1 MAAVGCNPDKVRV
14 KALHIGSVVAEA
26 VLSQGLYSDGRQPM
40 DAVRQL
46 FTQMHDPS
54 SILRSGSYTHSAA
67 GLRLKPQQPSVRLA
81 NKDKGYDRCSAEES
95 GNVSIESEEGSS
107 IRSNENCTSC
117 MSACSITS
125 APSDNNDGTG
135 ADPAPT
141 TSSYVLD
148 RFVHTAVHESLEELM
163 RDCVWEKS
171 EFNGAMG
178 GGMEKVKD
186 LLPQPLPSST
196 PSEMHEGKG
205 VHNVGAVHREEDDM
219 EVKGERLKIKQHV
232 QIEMRLF
239 DGDQLFD
246 GKLRTGKEILKELE
260 HSQSFHSP
268 LAQLVE
274 GQIAQTGPDSYDPDT
289 GPDSY
294 DPDAQQ
300 FDSNYP
306 AAQQE
311 VSEEL
316 LLLALFESGAMD
328 GDEKEVQRTK
338 EVIVEDLEV
347 LEVRRAEDVKI
358 ENYSAFRLA
367 SSAGLE
373 QAIENES
380 TSILGER
387 YDIAA
392 TCVAFQSQ
400 PTSSSNII
408 SSHSPQTSQRKKPV
422 NERAISIILVGGG
435 DHTTSPTMNPVQP
448 FWQRV
453 KIEESVPSASE
464 STYSLAPA
472 ECNPSESKTRL
483 YTPVPYSPTMDYL
496 LERTMFERRP
506 PPMWNL
512 PFGRKASA
520 PNVLQT
526 AHACPDNG
534 FGRKKERKASAPNVL
549 QIANTSQLID
559 VKLENRSNMP
569 CLEIQSNGPNVL
581 ELGDAPAA
589 SAEGDAAFEQQE
601 SCVID
606 GNVQSCIDVQHQK
619 SNWEIVGKEVDSTN
633 ASTCLERQPRVSSVL
648 ELGDAPAASADDGA
662 ASEQLESSTNAST
675 IDCPGLMP
683 IPPLRK
689 RQEDVECC
697 LHDKRMWNDVCT
709 CGVQSSSPPL
719 KNEGDLEGD
728 LPSPQNQPAQHRDRE
743 EDSSETKFIDNLIN
757 RYDEGMQE
765 LEEKSRV
772 EEDMGRVE
780 DRTKDEWK
788 TEQEVL
794 RKNQEAGSFLSK
806 VLNEQMGMRD

>member
-1 MAAVGCNPDKVRV
+1 
-14 KALHIGSVVAEA
+14 
-26 VLSQGLYSDGRQPM
+26 
-40 DAVRQL
+40 
-46 FTQMHDPS
+46 
-54 SILRSGSYTHSAA
+54 
-67 GLRLKPQQPSVRLA
+67 
-81 NKDKGYDRCSAEES
+81 
-95 GNVSIESEEGSS
+95 
-107 IRSNENCTSC
+107 

-125 APSDNNDGTG
+125 APSDNNDGAG

-141 TSSYVLD
+141 TSSYGLD
-148 RFVHTAVHESLEELM
+148 RFVHAAVHESLEELM

-171 EFNGAMG
+171 EFNGAMR

-186 LLPQPLPSST
+186 LPQQPLPSSA

-205 VHNVGAVHREEDDM
+205 AHNVGAVQREEDDM

-260 HSQSFHSP
+260 YSQSFYSP

-274 GQIAQTGPDSYDPDT
+274 GLIAQTGPDSYDPDT

-294 DPDAQQ
+294 DRGLSAQSEGQIAQTGPDSYDPDAQQ
-300 FDSNYP
+300 FDSNDP

-316 LLLALFESGAMD
+316 LLLSLFESGAID

-338 EVIVEDLEV
+338 EVIVEDLEI

-373 QAIENES
+373 KAIENES
-380 TSILGER
+380 ASILGER

-408 SSHSPQTSQRKKPV
+408 CSRSPQTSHRKKPV
-422 NERAISIILVGGG
+422 KERAVSIILVGGG
-435 DHTTSPTMNPVQP
+435 DHTPSPTMNPMQP

-464 STYSLAPA
+464 STYSLGPA
-472 ECNPSESKTRL
+472 ECIPSESKTRL

-496 LERTMFERRP
+496 LERTMCERSP

-526 AHACPDNG
+526 AHTCPDNG

-549 QIANTSQLID
+549 QNANTSQLID
-559 VKLENRSNMP
+559 VKLENRSSMP
-569 CLEIQSNGPNVL
+569 CLEIQSNAPNVL

-589 SAEGDAAFEQQE
+589 SAEEDAAFEQQE

-606 GNVQSCIDVQHQK
+606 GNVQSCIGEEHQK
-619 SNWEIVGKEVDSTN
+619 SNWEFVGKEVDSTN
-633 ASTCLERQPRVSSVL
+633 ASTCLERQSRVPNVL
-648 ELGDAPAASADDGA
+648 ELGDAPAADEGA
-662 ASEQLESSTNAST
+662 VSEQLESSTNAPT
-675 IDCPGLMP
+675 IDFPDLMP
-683 IPPLRK
+683 IPPSRK

-697 LHDKRMWNDVCT
+697 LQDKRMWSAVCT
-709 CGVQSSSPPL
+709 CGVQSSPPPL
-719 KNEGDLEGD
+719 KNEGDLEED
-728 LPSPQNQPAQHRDRE
+728 LPSRQNQQAQHRDRV
-743 EDSSETKFIDNLIN
+743 EDSSETKIIHNLIN
-757 RYDEGMQE
+757 GYDEGMQE
-765 LEEKSRV
+765 LEGKSRV

-780 DRTKDEWK
+780 DRRKDEWK

>member
-1 MAAVGCNPDKVRV
+1 
-14 KALHIGSVVAEA
+14 
-26 VLSQGLYSDGRQPM
+26 
-40 DAVRQL
+40 
-46 FTQMHDPS
+46 
-54 SILRSGSYTHSAA
+54 
-67 GLRLKPQQPSVRLA
+67 
-81 NKDKGYDRCSAEES
+81 
-95 GNVSIESEEGSS
+95 
-107 IRSNENCTSC
+107 
-117 MSACSITS
+117 
-125 APSDNNDGTG
+125 
-135 ADPAPT
+135 
-141 TSSYVLD
+141 
-148 RFVHTAVHESLEELM
+148 VHAAVHESLEELM

-171 EFNGAMG
+171 EFNGATG
-178 GGMEKVKD
+178 GGMEEVKD

-196 PSEMHEGKG
+196 PSEMHEGRG
-205 VHNVGAVHREEDDM
+205 AHNVGAVHREEDDM

-260 HSQSFHSP
+260 HSQSFHTP

-274 GQIAQTGPDSYDPDT
+274 GQIAQTGPDSYDPDKGPDSYDPDTGPDSYDRGLSTQSEGQIAQT

-300 FDSNYP
+300 FDSNDP

-311 VSEEL
+311 ISEEL

-328 GDEKEVQRTK
+328 GDKKKVERTK

-367 SSAGLE
+367 SSAGSE
-373 QAIENES
+373 TAISNES
-380 TSILGER
+380 KSILGER

-400 PTSSSNII
+400 PTSSRNII
-408 SSHSPQTSQRKKPV
+408 CSHSPQTSHRKKPV
-422 NERAISIILVGGG
+422 NERAVSIILVGGR
-435 DHTTSPTMNPVQP
+435 DHTPSPTMNPMQP

-464 STYSLAPA
+464 STYSLGPA
-472 ECNPSESKTRL
+472 ECIPSESKTRL

-496 LERTMFERRP
+496 LERTMCERRP
-506 PPMWNL
+506 PPMVNL

-526 AHACPDNG
+526 AHTCPDNG
-534 FGRKKERKASAPNVL
+534 FGRKKERKASDPNVL
-549 QIANTSQLID
+549 QNAHTSQLID

-569 CLEIQSNGPNVL
+569 CLEIQSNAPNVL

-589 SAEGDAAFEQQE
+589 SAEEDVAFEQQE

-606 GNVQSCIDVQHQK
+606 GNVQSCIDEEHQK
-619 SNWEIVGKEVDSTN
+619 SDWEFVGKEVDSTN
-633 ASTCLERQPRVSSVL
+633 ASTCLERQSRVPNVL
-648 ELGDAPAASADDGA
+648 ELGDAPAASAEEGA
-662 ASEQLESSTNAST
+662 ASEQLESSANAST
-675 IDCPGLMP
+675 IDFPNLLP
-683 IPPLRK
+683 IPPSRK

-697 LHDKRMWNDVCT
+697 LHDKRMWSAVCT
-709 CGVQSSSPPL
+709 CGEQSSPPPL

-728 LPSPQNQPAQHRDRE
+728 LPSPQNQQGKNRDRV
-743 EDSSETKFIDNLIN
+743 EDSSETKSIHNLIN
-757 RYDEGMQE
+757 GYDEGMQE

-780 DRTKDEWK
+780 DRLKDEWK
-788 TEQEVL
+788 TDQEVL

>member
-1 MAAVGCNPDKVRV
+1 
-14 KALHIGSVVAEA
+14 
-26 VLSQGLYSDGRQPM
+26 
-40 DAVRQL
+40 
-46 FTQMHDPS
+46 
-54 SILRSGSYTHSAA
+54 
-67 GLRLKPQQPSVRLA
+67 
-81 NKDKGYDRCSAEES
+81 
-95 GNVSIESEEGSS
+95 
-107 IRSNENCTSC
+107 
-117 MSACSITS
+117 
-125 APSDNNDGTG
+125 
-135 ADPAPT
+135 
-141 TSSYVLD
+141 
-148 RFVHTAVHESLEELM
+148 M

-171 EFNGAMG
+171 EFNGTMG

-205 VHNVGAVHREEDDM
+205 AHNVGAVHREEDDM
-219 EVKGERLKIKQHV
+219 EVKGELLKIKQHV

-260 HSQSFHSP
+260 HSQSLHSP
-268 LAQLVE
+268 LPQLVE

-300 FDSNYP
+300 FDSNDY
-306 AAQQE
+306 ATQQE
-311 VSEEL
+311 ASEEL

-328 GDEKEVQRTK
+328 GEDKEVQRTK

-373 QAIENES
+373 KDMGNES

-408 SSHSPQTSQRKKPV
+408 CPHSPQTSHRKKPV
-422 NERAISIILVGGG
+422 NERAVSIILVGGR
-435 DHTTSPTMNPVQP
+435 DHTPSPTMNPMQP

-453 KIEESVPSASE
+453 KIEESAPSASE
-464 STYSLAPA
+464 STYSLAPT
-472 ECNPSESKTRL
+472 ECIPSESKTRL

-506 PPMWNL
+506 PPMANL

-526 AHACPDNG
+526 AHTCPDNG

-549 QIANTSQLID
+549 QNTNTSQLID

-581 ELGDAPAA
+581 KLGDASAA
-589 SAEGDAAFEQQE
+589 SAEEHVAFEQQE

-606 GNVQSCIDVQHQK
+606 GNVQFQSFIDEEHQK
-619 SNWEIVGKEVDSTN
+619 SDWELVGKEVHCTN
-633 ASTCLERQPRVSSVL
+633 ASTCLERQSKVPNVL
-648 ELGDAPAASADDGA
+648 ELGDAPATSAEEGA
-662 ASEQLESSTNAST
+662 APEKLESSTNASAN
-675 IDCPGLMP
+675 DFPGLMP
-683 IPPLRK
+683 IPPSRK
-689 RQEDVECC
+689 RRDDVECC
-697 LHDKRMWNDVCT
+697 LHDERMWSAVCT
-709 CGVQSSSPPL
+709 CGVKSSPLPL
-719 KNEGDLEGD
+719 KNEVDLEED
-728 LPSPQNQPAQHRDRE
+728 LPSPQNQQAQHWDRLE
-743 EDSSETKFIDNLIN
+743 ESSETKIIHNLIN
-757 RYDEGMQE
+757 GYDEGVQE
-765 LEEKSRV
+765 LEGKSTV

-780 DRTKDEWK
+780 NRRKDEWK

-794 RKNQEAGSFLSK
+794 RKNQDAGSFHSK
-806 VLNEQMGMRD
+806 VLN